1 MQRSAKKGEETK
13 PKYGLY
19 IHIAILCLVIIGL
32 YSSITE
38 HNYVD
43 LDDTTVVV
51 NNYPFLKNF
60 SNAPQAFKQGVFQEY
75 GKIDTLKT
83 YYRPMMTISF
93 MVDAHLS
100 PATDTNNISPKP
112 FFRGNIFYHII
123 ACILLLLLLEALGIS
138 PTVSFLLT
146 LLFAVHPLLTQAVAW
161 IPGRNDPLVTI
172 FVLSSLLTLLKYLDT
187 RKVGNLIL
195 NFFFFMLALFTKE
208 NAIMLVGITFLYIY
222 LVKGNTKLK
231 DLIPFGIGYTLIAV
245 CWFILRHKAIASS
258 GPDIGLG
265 EALKN
270 ILNNSPMFFQYI
282 GKAVIPVNLSVM
294 STVQD
299 TSYIQ
304 GIVAIL
310 LIGAGIYF
318 SKQRNIR
325 LIVFGFIWFFLFLTP
340 SFITNFSGLEHRAY
354 LPVIGF
360 MIMASEFDMV
370 KKMEFKFSPLNSG
383 MVAMLAIVV
392 IFIGITYSRLPIF
405 KNCFAFDESAMK
417 TSPKN
422 VLPCLYLAKHDEET
436 QNYNGA
442 IEAYTEALR
451 RDSNTPM
458 IHNNI
463 GGEYIAMNKYPEA
476 EAELKKE
483 VVLHPIDDLAIFNI
497 GLIAYSLGQD
507 SVALVNW
514 KRALQIDPG
523 FMNPHK
529 MLAEYYI
536 HKGDTVN
543 AAPYIK
549 WLKEKNYPVPNPT
562 PTP

>member
-1 MQRSAKKGEETK
+1 
-13 PKYGLY
+13 
-19 IHIAILCLVIIGL
+19 
-32 YSSITE
+32 
-38 HNYVD
+38 
-43 LDDTTVVV
+43 
-51 NNYPFLKNF
+51 
-60 SNAPQAFKQGVFQEY
+60 
-75 GKIDTLKT
+75 
-83 YYRPMMTISF
+83 
-93 MVDAHLS
+93 
-100 PATDTNNISPKP
+100 
-112 FFRGNIFYHII
+112 
-123 ACILLLLLLEALGIS
+123 
-138 PTVSFLLT
+138 
-146 LLFAVHPLLTQAVAW
+146 
-161 IPGRNDPLVTI
+161 
-172 FVLSSLLTLLKYLDT
+172 
-187 RKVGNLIL
+187 
-195 NFFFFMLALFTKE
+195 
-208 NAIMLVGITFLYIY
+208 
-222 LVKGNTKLK
+222 
-231 DLIPFGIGYTLIAV
+231 
-245 CWFILRHKAIASS
+245 
-258 GPDIGLG
+258 
-265 EALKN
+265 
-270 ILNNSPMFFQYI
+270 
-282 GKAVIPVNLSVM
+282 
-294 STVQD
+294 
-299 TSYIQ
+299 
-304 GIVAIL
+304 
-310 LIGAGIYF
+310 
-318 SKQRNIR
+318 
-325 LIVFGFIWFFLFLTP
+325 
-340 SFITNFSGLEHRAY
+340 
-354 LPVIGF
+354 